1 MGYTVTPGTQ
11 SHNSSQDGSCH
22 QFTLLSHL
30 LTYFCS
36 FQFFCDVSAPPAVG
50 GWEEMELRASRR
62 GWEKGLLRVYTR
74 LRRGLALASQEGIE
88 KLEPGSRDAQ
98 GWEER

>member
-1 MGYTVTPGTQ
+1 
-11 SHNSSQDGSCH
+11 
-22 QFTLLSHL
+22 
-30 LTYFCS
+30 
-36 FQFFCDVSAPPAVG
+36 
-50 GWEEMELRASRR
+50 MELRASRR

-74 LRRGLALASQEGIE
+74 LRRGLAPASQEGVE